1 MKKNKYPNYK
11 TKCGWNSLL
20 STYQSK
26 PILSDDITSD
36 VVIIGS
42 GYTGL
47 AAAKRWFELSPD
59 DSITM
64 IDASTIG
71 EGSSGRNSGFLLE
84 IALAND
90 AKSTSLKKLVRCNQL
105 ISKTIDKIKQ
115 ATLTASL
122 DCKMHRTGTYRVAAG
137 SSGLKSLLNYQRF
150 LEASKLE
157 HKILN
162 TDQLNELLGTT
173 YYRQGLY
180 TPHCYLA
187 QPAALIRSIAEQLPP
202 AIQRYENTPA
212 LECLKSK
219 SHWIIKTPQA
229 KIKTKKVIIAN
240 NAFCGKLGIGS
251 HRVATIYT
259 YAALTEKLNKESL
272 SSLGTDNNW
281 GILPTH
287 RLGST
292 LRRTIDGRLMI
303 RSLYDYDKEDN
314 IKSISKK
321 LMHHLKMRYPNL
333 PELNFNSVWSGAT
346 GLTLNGA
353 PLWGEVDKNLYISAG
368 CNGGGVVKGTLFG
381 ELLSDLANNQPTPD
395 VKKLFG
401 QANWMPLDPFREIG
415 FNFVS
420 IIEKNRARAEI

>member
-1 MKKNKYPNYK
+1 MKKIVYPNYK
-11 TKCGWNSLL
+11 TKCGWNALL
-20 STYQSK
+20 PEYQNKST
-26 PILSDDITSD
+26 LSHDINSD

-47 AAAKRWFELSPD
+47 AAAKRWFELAPD
-59 DSITM
+59 DAITM
-64 IDASTIG
+64 IDASSCG
-71 EGSSGRNSGFLLE
+71 EGSSGRNSGFLIE

-90 AKSTSLKKLVRCNQL
+90 AKSTSLKRLIKCNKL
-105 ISKTIDKIKQ
+105 ISRTINKIKQ
-115 ATLTASL
+115 VASTATL
-122 DCKMHRTGTYRVAAG
+122 DCEMHRTGTYRVAAG
-137 SSGLKSLLNYQRF
+137 DIGLKSLLKYQRF

-162 TDQLNELLGTT
+162 TEQLNELIGTN

-187 QPAALIRSIAEQLPP
+187 QPAALIRSLTEQLPP
-202 AIQRYENTPA
+202 SIQCYENTPA
-212 LECLKSK
+212 LECLKNK

-229 KIKTKKVIIAN
+229 EIKTKKVIVAN
-240 NAFCGKLGIGS
+240 NAFCGKLGIGN

-259 YAALTEKLNKESL
+259 YAALTEKLDEETLSL
-272 SSLGTDNNW
+272 LGTDNNW

-303 RSLYDYDKEDN
+303 RSLYNYDKEEK
-314 IKSISKK
+314 IESVTKK
-321 LMHHLKMRYPNL
+321 LRYHLKMRYPNL
-333 PELNFNSVWSGAT
+333 PELNFHSVWGGAT

-353 PLWGEVDKNLYISAG
+353 PLWGQIDKNLFISAG

-381 ELLSDLANNQPTPD
+381 ELLSDLANNQPTPNIQQF
-395 VKKLFG
+395 FG
-401 QANWMPLDPFREIG
+401 QASWMPLDPFREIG
-415 FNFVS
+415 FNLVS
-420 IIEKNRARAEI
+420 MIERNRAKAEI